1 MNSQLGVLA
10 VVLLALGVGTVIG
23 WLGAGGYQ
31 GQNEVAVLEAQ
42 VAELKRNTQRAPT
55 PSARPGRPDPNREY
69 TVRTA
74 GAASL
79 GPQDAS
85 VTIVEFTDYQCPFC
99 GKVHPTVKK
108 LLDEY
113 PDDLR
118 VVMKHNPLPIHPLAP
133 GAAKAAIA
141 AGKQGKFWEMHERI
155 FANQRKL
162 GDADLRAHATALG
175 LDLEQWDKDRASS
188 EVAAVIASD
197 QAEARRLGSTG
208 TPAFFVNGRYLSGAQ
223 PYEVFKQRIDAELAK
238 KG

>member
-10 VVLLALGVGTVIG
+10 VVLLALGVGTVLG

-31 GQNEVAVLEAQ
+31 GQGQVAALEAQ
-42 VAELKRNTQRAPT
+42 VAELKKPQRAPT
-55 PSARPGRPDPNREY
+55 APSRRGPDPDREY

-79 GPQDAS
+79 GPEDAS

-99 GKVHPTVKK
+99 SRVHPTVKK
-108 LLDEY
+108 LLDDY
-113 PDDLR
+113 PNDLR
-118 VVMKHNPLPIHPLAP
+118 VVMKHNPLPIHPQAP

-188 EVAAVIASD
+188 GVAALIARD

-208 TPAFFVNGRYLSGAQ
+208 TPAFFINGRYLSGAQ